1 VSDFA
6 ARVVASFVV
15 AGVWIGTATV
25 IAERYGNKVGGLV
38 GNLPSTVVVSF
49 IFVTLTQ
56 NLSYTVEAARA
67 VPVGMTID
75 TVFILLFVLA
85 SRLGLAAAVVV
96 SLAGWLSLAFAAH
109 RMGLP
114 SWWLGAALCVGSA
127 AAAFLIME
135 KGLKLRTLGG
145 KRVRYSPAQI
155 AGRMVFAGAV
165 VATSVVLAHTAGPY
179 WTGLFSTF
187 PAVMLSTLVIL
198 YLAQGR
204 EFSAGTGKI
213 LAVSAPNILA
223 FAFVAAT
230 LYPRVG
236 LLAGTV
242 AGYVAAAV
250 FIALVRT
257 VVSRA
262 S

>member
-1 VSDFA
+1 MTGFIARLVVSFM
-6 ARVVASFVV
+6 V
-15 AGVWIGTATV
+15 AGVWIGTATLV
-25 IAERYGNKVGGLV
+25 AERYGNKVGGLV

-49 IFVTLTQ
+49 IFITLTQ
-56 NLSYTVEAARA
+56 SLAYTVEAARA

-85 SRLGLAAAVVV
+85 SRAGLAVAVGV

-109 RMGLP
+109 AMGLP
-114 SWWLGAALCVGSA
+114 AWRLGAVLCVGSSA
-127 AAAFLIME
+127 AVFLVME

-145 KRVRYSPAQI
+145 QRVRYSPAQV

-165 VATSVVLAHTAGPY
+165 VATSVILAHTAGPY

-204 EFSAGTGKI
+204 AFSAGTGKI
-213 LAVSAPNILA
+213 LALSAPNILV
-223 FAFVAAT
+223 FAYVAANV
-230 LYPRVG
+230 YPRLG
-236 LLAGTV
+236 LVAGTV
-242 AGYVAAAV
+242 AGYLAAAM
-250 FIALVRT
+250 FILMLRGL
-257 VVSRA
+257 VSRA